1 MKAAGTDKV
10 KRAKIQ
16 KRFKHMIGK

>member
-1 MKAAGTDKV
+1 MAAAGTDKV